1 MRDWVHARDPNNRRR
16 RGYLYLTSSR
26 LIASWVGR
34 GDGHA
39 EIEWS
44 AVESWGVAR
53 DARGGPRLAVESAGD
68 CFVVQIPAEGSR
80 LAGRAS
86 GFLSEMAKLAP
97 RPVRSLAAVDSPS
110 DYDARSDMSVTKS
123 SRSMAEQVWR
133 LAVTVLGIGIIVTGL
148 VLMVLPGPGVVV
160 TIVGLV
166 VLAIEHFWAQDILIW
181 ARERSKRTTARLR
194 ARRSSRV

>member
-1 MRDWVHARDPNNRRR
+1 MLDWVHARDPKERRR
-16 RGYLYLTSSR
+16 RGYLYLTSRR

-39 EIEWS
+39 EICWS
-44 AVESWGVAR
+44 DVESWGVAR
-53 DARGGPRLAVESAGD
+53 GARGGPTLAVESAGD
-68 CFVVQIPAEGSR
+68 CFVVQIPAEGTR

-86 GFLSEMAKLAP
+86 VFLSEMGELAP
-97 RPVRSLAAVDSPS
+97 RPVRSLETVDTPS
-110 DYDARSDMSVTKS
+110 DYDSRSDMSVAKS
-123 SRSMAEQVWR
+123 SRSVSEQVWR

-181 ARERSKRTTARLR
+181 ARERSKRTTQKLR